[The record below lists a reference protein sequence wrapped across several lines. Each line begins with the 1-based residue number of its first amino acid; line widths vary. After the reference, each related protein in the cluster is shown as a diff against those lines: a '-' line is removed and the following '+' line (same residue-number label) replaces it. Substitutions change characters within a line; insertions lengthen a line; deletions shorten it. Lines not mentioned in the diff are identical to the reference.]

1 VDPVTPAA
9 DGSRVPPA
17 IDLTPCG
24 EIQARIYQLPED
36 DPRHAV
42 VGLNDRDPRLH
53 DVYRLDL
60 WTAERELLLTNEED
74 VADWITDLSGRLRL
88 GHRQRPDGGWEV
100 LRVDAEGLVPVFDCG
115 PDEECTPIRFH
126 VDGQRVYMVTN
137 RGDADQ
143 SRLVLLDP
151 ASGHAEEVE
160 SDPEGDADFGGALFA
175 ADTRELMATWYTGDR
190 VRWYSHE
197 ERFAEDLRRARRE
210 LPAGDLGFRS
220 MTTDGS
226 RMLVSVLSDV
236 EPGASWLYDRDA
248 GSFEFLY
255 RTRPEVP
262 SRHMASMEPV
272 RFPARDGLE
281 IPAYLTIPNGAVRP
295 LPAVIFPHG
304 GPWAR
309 DIWGFQ
315 NIVQFLANRGYAVLQ
330 PNFRGSTGFGKRFLN
345 LGNREWGTGAMQ
357 HDLSDGVRWLVER
370 GVADPARVGIMGG
383 SYGGYATLAGVAFTP
398 DLYAAAVSIVGP
410 SSIPTLLES
419 IPPYW
424 EPVKRTFNV
433 RVGDPQNAADLARM
447 RAQSPLYA
455 AASIRTP
462 LLVVQG
468 ANDPRVKKAESDQ
481 IVRALRDLGHE
492 VEYLVA
498 ADEGHGFASEE
509 SNQAL
514 FAKIEEFLA
523 AHLGGRYQ
531 AEVPDRVR
539 RRLDELSVEIAGL

>member
-1 VDPVTPAA
+1 
-9 DGSRVPPA
+9 
-17 IDLTPCG
+17 
-24 EIQARIYQLPED
+24 
-36 DPRHAV
+36 
-42 VGLNDRDPRLH
+42 
-53 DVYRLDL
+53 
-60 WTAERELLLTNEED
+60 
-74 VADWITDLSGRLRL
+74 
-88 GHRQRPDGGWEV
+88 
-100 LRVDAEGLVPVFDCG
+100 
-115 PDEECTPIRFH
+115 
-126 VDGQRVYMVTN
+126 
-137 RGDADQ
+137 
-143 SRLVLLDP
+143 
-151 ASGHAEEVE
+151 
-160 SDPEGDADFGGALFA
+160 
-175 ADTRELMATWYTGDR
+175 
-190 VRWYSHE
+190 
-197 ERFAEDLRRARRE
+197 
-210 LPAGDLGFRS
+210 
-220 MTTDGS
+220 
-226 RMLVSVLSDV
+226 
-236 EPGASWLYDRDA
+236 
-248 GSFEFLY
+248 
-255 RTRPEVP
+255 
-262 SRHMASMEPV
+262 
-272 RFPARDGLE
+272 
-281 IPAYLTIPNGAVRP
+281 
-295 LPAVIFPHG
+295 
-304 GPWAR
+304 
-309 DIWGFQ
+309 
-315 NIVQFLANRGYAVLQ
+315 
-330 PNFRGSTGFGKRFLN
+330 
-345 LGNREWGTGAMQ
+345 MQ

-539 RRLDELSVEIAGL
+539 RRLDELSVEIEGL

>member
-1 VDPVTPAA
+1 
-9 DGSRVPPA
+9 
-17 IDLTPCG
+17 
-24 EIQARIYQLPED
+24 
-36 DPRHAV
+36 
-42 VGLNDRDPRLH
+42 
-53 DVYRLDL
+53 
-60 WTAERELLLTNEED
+60 
-74 VADWITDLSGRLRL
+74 
-88 GHRQRPDGGWEV
+88 
-100 LRVDAEGLVPVFDCG
+100 
-115 PDEECTPIRFH
+115 
-126 VDGQRVYMVTN
+126 
-137 RGDADQ
+137 
-143 SRLVLLDP
+143 
-151 ASGHAEEVE
+151 
-160 SDPEGDADFGGALFA
+160 
-175 ADTRELMATWYTGDR
+175 
-190 VRWYSHE
+190 
-197 ERFAEDLRRARRE
+197 
-210 LPAGDLGFRS
+210 
-220 MTTDGS
+220 
-226 RMLVSVLSDV
+226 
-236 EPGASWLYDRDA
+236 
-248 GSFEFLY
+248 
-255 RTRPEVP
+255 
-262 SRHMASMEPV
+262 MEPV

-370 GVADPARVGIMGG
+370 GVADPASVGIMGG

-539 RRLDELSVEIAGL
+539 RRLDALSVEIEGL